1 MKNMSS
7 FVVGTLSTMG
17 MAESI
22 GIQPEIIDTA
32 QSVPVDSLE
41 AILSLIGGTIS
52 TIIIALLKRRWRRR
66 EEKRKKKLMPP
77 GV

>member
-1 MKNMSS
+1 MKNISS
-7 FVVGTLSTMG
+7 FLVGTISTMG

-22 GIQPEIIDTA
+22 GIQPEIIDSA
-32 QSVPVDSLE
+32 QSLPVDSLE

-66 EEKRKKKLMPP
+66 EEKRKKGLLPP
-77 GV
+77 RV